1 MHLQNNSPSSITI
14 SGDPMVNLNIENYVF
29 EQSID
34 EWGNAI
40 FYLPNKNLRSIQRG
54 ITIGFTDNG
63 FDEYLY

>member
-34 EWGNAI
+34 EWGKCNILLAQQKLV
-40 FYLPNKNLRSIQRG
+40 FNSERNNNW
-54 ITIGFTDNG
+54 F
-63 FDEYLY
+63 

>member
-34 EWGNAI
+34 EWGKCKM
-40 FYLPNKNLRSIQRG
+40 PNKNLCSIQRG
-54 ITIGFTDNG
+54 ITIGFNDNG